1 MSYTNEFL
9 KELGKKVTVNMPSV
23 IALGYG
29 PVSAERL
36 AELVA
41 SNQVQA
47 IRKENEIYYKVNP
60 MYAV

>member
-29 PVSAERL
+29 PISADRL
-36 AELVA
+36 SELIA
-41 SNQVQA
+41 SGEVNVT
-47 IRKENEIYYKVNP
+47 IKDKELYCIK
-60 MYAV
+60 ATK

>member
-29 PVSAERL
+29 PISAERL

-41 SNQVQA
+41 SKKVLA
-47 IRKENEIYYKVNP
+47 IRKENEIFYKANP
-60 MYAV
+60 VFAV